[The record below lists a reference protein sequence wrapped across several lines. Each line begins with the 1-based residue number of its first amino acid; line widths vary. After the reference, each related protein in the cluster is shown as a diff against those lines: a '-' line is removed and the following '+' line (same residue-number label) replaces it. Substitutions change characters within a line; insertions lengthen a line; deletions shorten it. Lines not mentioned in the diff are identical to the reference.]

1 MATLGQANAVHESAR
16 EFDSAVD
23 EFDAIH
29 LERAPSQ
36 LISVPRIAGAPIAFE
51 CVVER
56 IIDMP
61 LNDHVVWGEV
71 RRIHVR
77 DDLYLSGGR
86 IDVGALGAFGR
97 LAAEYTL
104 VDTIFTAPVPEQ
116 VIAERAGNRA
126 RRLDGHDDGYLPID
140 TSAWDPSGSVVP

>member
-1 MATLGQANAVHESAR
+1 M
-16 EFDSAVD
+16 
-23 EFDAIH
+23 
-29 LERAPSQ
+29 
-36 LISVPRIAGAPIAFE
+36 
-51 CVVER
+51 
-56 IIDMP
+56 
-61 LNDHVVWGEV
+61 
-71 RRIHVR
+71 
-77 DDLYLSGGR
+77 
-86 IDVGALGAFGR
+86 GALGAFGR